1 MQHNF
6 RTVYDSTL
14 YLTLRIR
21 IIVPQIR
28 KNGDENGYFIRFIQY
43 GRKFYMILVNG
54 EILK

>member
-1 MQHNF
+1 MQLNF

-14 YLTLRIR
+14 YPTLHISN
-21 IIVPQIR
+21 IVPQIR
-28 KNGDENGYFIRFIQY
+28 KNRDENGYFIRFIQY